1 MKRRQFLSK
10 AASKAALLPLTL
22 PAMSSFAD
30 SFDDFLKAQ
39 QAGVDQIKN
48 DYQAYKQRYLGA
60 FDEYKADIE
69 QEWSLAEISN
79 QESWVE
85 YSPDLQRKTVIDFAF
100 NEIRFSYK
108 IKGGHNSL
116 EHIKQGVLKRDIQ
129 RLLQKTERQAAQ
141 SDPINNKL
149 MAGKKSQHLLNQPLL
164 SEMSSLYGSMEN
176 AEEKLASA
184 ALVLEESTDK
194 GRIVVVKIPLRKEF
208 PFKRAEK
215 YFASAT
221 KAASKWKIDPA
232 LVMAIAHTES
242 HFNPLARSHI
252 PAFGLMQIVP
262 SSAGKDASKLMY
274 GKSRLLTSDELYNP
288 SFNLDTGSAYL
299 SMLQTRY
306 LKRITNPK
314 TRLYC
319 TIAAYN
325 TGTGNVAKTFIGR
338 ASMQRAYPVINQLS
352 PERVLEILKKDLPYK
367 ETRRYLV
374 KVIRHMENYTLL
386 V

>member
-10 AASKAALLPLTL
+10 AASKAVLLPLTL
-22 PAMSSFAD
+22 PVMSSFAD

-39 QAGVDQIKN
+39 QAGIDQIKN
-48 DYQAYKQRYLGA
+48 DYQAYKNHYLGA

-69 QEWSLAEISN
+69 QEWSQAEISN

-108 IKGGHNSL
+108 IKDGQNSL
-116 EHIKQGVLKRDIQ
+116 EQIKQSTLKKDIQ
-129 RLLQKTERQAAQ
+129 KLLQKTERQAAQ

-149 MAGKKSQHLLNQPLL
+149 MTGKKAEKLLNQPLL
-164 SEMSSLYGSMEN
+164 SEMSSLYGSIEN

-184 ALVLEESTDK
+184 ALVLEENTDK
-194 GRIVVVKIPLRKEF
+194 GDIVVVKIPLPKEF

-215 YFASAT
+215 YLAGA
-221 KAASKWKIDPA
+221 KQAAKKWKIDPA

-299 SMLQTRY
+299 NMLQTRY
-306 LKRITNPK
+306 LKRITDPK

-325 TGTGNVAKTFIGR
+325 TGTGNVAKAFIGR
-338 ASMQRAYPVINQLS
+338 ASMQRAYPVINQLT
-352 PERVLEILKKDLPYK
+352 PERVFEILKKDLPYK
-367 ETRRYLV
+367 ETRKYLV
-374 KVIRHMENYTLL
+374 KVTDHMANYTTL